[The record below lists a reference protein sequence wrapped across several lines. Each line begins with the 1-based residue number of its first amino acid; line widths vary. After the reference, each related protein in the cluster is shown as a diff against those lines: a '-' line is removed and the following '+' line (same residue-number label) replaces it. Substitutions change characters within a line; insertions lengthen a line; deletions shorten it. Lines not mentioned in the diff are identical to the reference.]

1 MDVEEKRI
9 GGVKRVEL
17 FEVVGDE
24 ECDGR
29 VVIESTLSFLND
41 KVPGVTNVMIVS
53 AQVGPL
59 AVGAD
64 KSLIRGQTVSA
75 RHYPGR
81 CVTNAGSWTFE
92 GESFKNIK
100 PWGVKGDYIYT
111 GGMLIGRIVMRVW
124 DKAFDPEGRTSSV
137 LVQFRE
143 RDQKNLVQ
151 LHEWEF
157 RPLTEQE
164 KADTGLPVEAY
175 DSLGYPTLTVVRK
188 W

>member
-1 MDVEEKRI
+1 MDVEEKLI
-9 GGVKRVEL
+9 GWVKRVEV
-17 FEVVGDE
+17 FKGDE
-24 ECDGR
+24 ECDGT
-29 VVIESTLSFLND
+29 VVIESTLSFLN
-41 KVPGVTNVMIVS
+41 VTNVMIVS
-53 AQVGPL
+53 EQVGPLNL

-64 KSLIRGQTVSA
+64 KSLLRGQAVSA

-81 CVTNAGSWTFE
+81 CVTKAGSWTFE

-111 GGMLIGRIVMRVW
+111 GGMYIGRIVMRAW
-124 DKAFDPEGRTSSV
+124 DKAFDPLFIEGRTSSV

-143 RDQKNLVQ
+143 QKNLVQ
-151 LHEWEF
+151 LYESQF

>member
-1 MDVEEKRI
+1 MFTEPTLIGMVVGMVRLDFDDDEDNE
-9 GGVKRVEL
+9 GGVLIK
-17 FEVVGDE
+17 
-24 ECDGR
+24 
-29 VVIESTLSFLND
+29 STLSFN
-41 KVPGVTNVMIVS
+41 KVPCLPCITIVS
-53 AQVGPL
+53 SAPL
-59 AVGAD
+59 GIGAGH
-64 KSLIRGQTVSA
+64 SLVLGEAVSA
-75 RHYPGR
+75 AHANG
-81 CVTNAGSWTFE
+81 CWHTDVGCWSFQ
-92 GESFKNIK
+92 GESFEGLK
-100 PWGVKGDYIYT
+100 PFGVEGDYIYT